1 MLDTGLVLV
10 TALSYVA
17 LLFLLA
23 FVSDRR
29 AKAGRR
35 GLLASPAV
43 YTLSIAVYCTSWTF
57 YGAVGSAA
65 RNGLEFAAI
74 YLGPTL
80 VFIGWWFVL
89 RKLVR
94 ISKTHRITS
103 IADFI
108 SSRYGKST
116 SLSVLVTVIAV
127 IGTTPYIA
135 LQLKAVTISF
145 GVVAQAAGAESPDGL
160 GGSLFDTAFWVAG
173 AMAIFTIL
181 FGTRNVDADE
191 HHPGVVAAIAFESLV
206 KLMALIAVG
215 LFVVFGLGGSGLAG
229 LIDEAAL
236 SEGVSQLFHL
246 PDNFAPRWITITLL
260 AGAAILCLP
269 RQFQIT
275 VVEISNEKHLYTASW
290 LFPLYLLLISLFIIP
305 IAIGGL
311 LTQPPGA
318 NPDLFVLT
326 VPMSAGQD
334 SLALFAFIGGFSS
347 ATSMVIVACIALSI
361 MISNHIV
368 IPVLLRVPWLSASSR
383 WNVKSMLLTSRRIS
397 IALILLLGWL
407 YYRISA
413 QSDALA
419 SIGLISF
426 AGVAQFL
433 PAMLGGLFWRGG
445 TARGAIT
452 GLSAG
457 FLLWAYT
464 LLVPSLERSGWA
476 FAGLISDGPWGIA
489 LLRPEALFGADGW
502 DPLVHAMFWCLTA
515 NVFFYVMVSLFSDAK
530 PLERL
535 QSALFVD
542 VFRNPPG
549 NEPRVW
555 QRSAA
560 VEDLYMLAQRII
572 GPEQAV
578 QIFQDY
584 ARGQGGGDTLP
595 DPDPEFIAFVER
607 QLAGSIGAASARA
620 MVSRVATGE
629 TISLSQVMKILDE
642 TQQLI
647 EYSRKLEEQ
656 SRELELTAEQLR
668 KANEQLK
675 RLDIMKDDFLSRV
688 SHEVRTP
695 MTSIRSFSE
704 ILLELKDLD
713 SDQAHRFLDII
724 VNESQRLTRLL
735 DEILDLSR
743 LENSSEPWPAET
755 FDPDRVLDDA
765 IATMTGLAERAGMR
779 IEAEPAGQA
788 VLVRADKDRLKQVF
802 INLLSNAIKYNDNP
816 APRVTVRSA
825 LRNGEYQVQVTDNGP
840 GIAKSDQAVIFSK
853 FARGWDSGERV
864 SAGSG
869 LGLAIARQIVQQF
882 GGRVWVVSDK
892 GAGATFSLSL
902 PAVSADHAEAGADE
916 SPRPDATEVAAQ

>member
-1 MLDTGLVLV
+1 MLDTGLVLF

-17 LLFLLA
+17 LLFVLA
-23 FVSDRR
+23 FLSDRR
-29 AKAGRR
+29 AKAGQR
-35 GLLASPAV
+35 GLLGSPAV

-80 VFIGWWFVL
+80 VFIGWWFLL

-103 IADFI
+103 IADFV

-116 SLSVLVTVIAV
+116 SLSVLVTLIAV

-145 GVVAQAAGAESPDGL
+145 GVVAQAAGSVDPDGFA
-160 GGSLFDTAFWVAG
+160 GPLFDTAFWVAV
-173 AMAIFTIL
+173 AMAAFTIL

-206 KLMALIAVG
+206 KLMALVAVG
-215 LFVVFGLGGSGLAG
+215 LFVVFGLGGVGLAG
-229 LIDEAAL
+229 VIDGAAL
-236 SEGVSQLFHL
+236 GRAMDQLVHL
-246 PDNFAPRWITITLL
+246 PDGFAPRWITITFLS
-260 AGAAILCLP
+260 ATAILCLP
-269 RQFQIT
+269 RQFQVT
-275 VVEISNEKHLYTASW
+275 VVEISNERHLYTASW

-305 IAIGGL
+305 IAAAGL
-311 LTQPPGA
+311 ITQPAGA

-326 VPMSAGQD
+326 VPMSEGQNG
-334 SLALFAFIGGFSS
+334 LALFAFIGGFSS

-368 IPVLLRVPWLSASSR
+368 IPVLLRVPGLSASPR
-383 WNVKSMLLTSRRIS
+383 WNVKTLLLASRRIS
-397 IALILLLGWL
+397 IVLILLLGWL

-445 TARGAIT
+445 TARGAIA

-476 FAGLISDGPWGIA
+476 FAGLIEHGPWNVA
-489 LLRPEALFGADGW
+489 LLRPEALFGAEGW
-502 DPLVHAMFWCLTA
+502 DPLVHALFWCLSA
-515 NVFFYVMVSLFSDAK
+515 NVFFYVAVSLLSEAK

-535 QSALFVD
+535 QGTLFVD

-549 NEPRVW
+549 SEPRVW

-578 QIFQDY
+578 RIFQDY
-584 ARGQGGGDTLP
+584 ARGQGGGDSLP

-629 TISLSQVMKILDE
+629 TISLDQVMKILDE

-647 EYSRKLEEQ
+647 EYSRRLEEK

-668 KANEQLK
+668 NANEQLK

-713 SDQAHRFLDII
+713 SEQARRFLDII

-743 LENSSEPWPAET
+743 LENADVPWPVQV
-755 FDPDRVLDDA
+755 FDPDAVLADA
-765 IATMTGLAERAGMR
+765 VATMSGLAERAATR
-779 IEAEPAGQA
+779 IETAPPGRAA
-788 VLVRADKDRLKQVF
+788 LVRADRDRLKQVF
-802 INLLSNAIKYNDNP
+802 INLLSNAIKYND
-816 APRVTVRSA
+816 AADPRVSVRSEV
-825 LRNGEYQVQVTDNGP
+825 RDGRYQVHIADNGP
-840 GIAKSDQAVIFSK
+840 GIAEADQAVIFSK
-853 FARGWDSGERV
+853 FARGWDAGER
-864 SAGSG
+864 SSGGSG

-882 GGRVWVVSDK
+882 GGRIWVVSTK
-892 GAGATFSLSL
+892 GAGATFSVSL
-902 PAVSADHAEAGADE
+902 PLVRAEARGE
-916 SPRPDATEVAAQ
+916 TQAA